1 MLEQFCVSCSSS
13 EHLLQ
18 AQSYTVGFYPGKET
32 QLNTSNGRILLG
44 VLKLK
49 MSVLVELKLSVQTST
64 KLMPY

>member
-32 QLNTSNGRILLG
+32 
-44 VLKLK
+44 
-49 MSVLVELKLSVQTST
+49 
-64 KLMPY
+64 